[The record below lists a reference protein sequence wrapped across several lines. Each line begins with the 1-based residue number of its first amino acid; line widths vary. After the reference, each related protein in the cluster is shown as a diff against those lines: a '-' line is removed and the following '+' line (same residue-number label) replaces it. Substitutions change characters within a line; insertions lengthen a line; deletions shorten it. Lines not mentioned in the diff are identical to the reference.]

1 MQPTSAPPTLKLR
14 KGTERRIL
22 RGHEWVF
29 SNELQPPGQGSTWPT
44 AGELVQLHD
53 YRGRFLASAYFNPR
67 TLIAAR
73 VVSRTPLERL
83 DANWL

>member
-29 SNELQPPGQGSTWPT
+29 SNELQPPGQ
-44 AGELVQLHD
+44 
-53 YRGRFLASAYFNPR
+53 
-67 TLIAAR
+67 
-73 VVSRTPLERL
+73 
-83 DANWL
+83 